1 MEEQPEIIPEI
12 TPEITPE
19 IIPEITPE
27 FLEIIKNDTINHYKK
42 MRNQLLLETDKYML
56 LDFPI
61 TPENLE
67 IVKTYRQQLR
77 NFTNNDY
84 IFPEKPSFVITLN

>member
-1 MEEQPEIIPEI
+1 MEEQTEI

-19 IIPEITPE
+19 Y
-27 FLEIIKNDTINHYKK
+27 LEIIKNDTINHYKK
-42 MRNQLLLETDKYML
+42 MRNQLLLETDKYL
-56 LDFPI
+56 LPDFPI

-77 NFTNNDY
+77 DFTNNDY
-84 IFPEKPSFVITLN
+84 ILPDKPDFIITMN